1 LVEEIIGHLA
11 DDFLA
16 LKACSLVSYLF
27 ESYLANVLTFRDL
40 LRSPSC
46 TFRPHVRTLHSVRY
60 SWDPNDGHFEEIAA
74 DLRCLTNVVKL
85 VMDAAV
91 GDATASALIGAEF
104 SVHPQVTHLVLD
116 YYFMGERPV
125 PLIDVICLFPALQ
138 HLQIFTMA
146 GNWAVP
152 PLGVLPPKDYTPCAA
167 GHLPFP
173 RSCVA
178 ACVNH
183 LPNVDSLTLDRRLS
197 PADVSTVRVALD
209 RIGGALHHLDI
220 DLGGLSEVFDFSLH
234 RNLRTLVIH
243 SRDLAPNQMMDLVD
257 SLEGLPLERLTFDIV
272 GPLIGDRWTSPSPDS
287 HSCAATSFCGK
298 GCLGW
303 RDRGDCS

>member
-1 LVEEIIGHLA
+1 MRLTFTMTIQLPQELVEEIIDHLA

-16 LKACSLVSYLF
+16 LKACSLVSTAWVQRCRSYLF
-27 ESYLANVLTFRDL
+27 ESCTLRTGNHGDLANVLTFRDL

-104 SVHPQVTHLVLD
+104 FRCIPQVTHLVLD

-152 PLGVLPPKDYTPCAA
+152 PLGVLPPKDLHTLVLRGISPSRVLAWLLAY
-167 GHLPFP
+167 
-173 RSCVA
+173 
-178 ACVNH
+178 NH

-220 DLGGLSEVFDFSLH
+220 DLGGLSEGTF
-234 RNLRTLVIH
+234 T
-243 SRDLAPNQMMDLVD
+243 SRFFVLQSHVLQC
-257 SLEGLPLERLTFDIV
+257 STFLSI
-272 GPLIGDRWTSPSPDS
+272 
-287 HSCAATSFCGK
+287 ATSEPS
-298 GCLGW
+298 LST
-303 RDRGDCS
+303 RGTWPPTR